1 MSKRPKMKKRD
12 AEPDDNDPDE
22 YAEYEPPAKK
32 GKKTKLKKTYG
43 AAGDSNK
50 AYGDSWDS

>member
-12 AEPDDNDPDE
+12 QEPDESDPDE

-43 AAGDSNK
+43 AAGDDKK